1 MSMLPSFRV
10 CVVGPPWSAFYI
22 GTSRRGSGHATKVGC
37 VFVVLLV
44 PSADASAAAVASAA
58 DASAAAVASAADGW
72 CAGGR
77 ADGVSFVAG

>member
-58 DASAAAVASAADGW
+58 DGW